1 MSTPWTKERT
11 EKFRATMAAKKA
23 DRQASNGEDN
33 DPSTAA
39 LTKLVRETKAKK
51 RRKKKVQSIPL
62 DAIPDAPK
70 KPPRKPSYAK
80 GHPNVITKEWAAMEI
95 VRLTMWLAG
104 QK

>member
-39 LTKLVRETKAKK
+39 LTKLVKETKAKK

-62 DAIPDAPK
+62 DAIPDVPK